1 MYTHQFYL
9 LVIPIPNLSVL
20 QWVLCSTIQSL
31 IITSPSS
38 SSSNLADADLAAV
51 VYSGHGQLHSHAHSS
66 RSGEITS

>member
-9 LVIPIPNLSVL
+9 LIIPTPNLSVL
-20 QWVLCSTIQSL
+20 QWVQCSTIQSL

-51 VYSGHGQLHSHAHSS
+51 VYGGHGQLHSHALSS
-66 RSGEITS
+66 RNGKIS